1 MDKHASGVS
10 VDDALRFDPN
20 AEIERIC
27 RFIQDEVRQRNAHG
41 VLLGL
46 SGGLDSTTCAY
57 LLARTLPKDQV
68 FLMLL
73 PERDSSAQ
81 ISQSA
86 RNTAKALGFPFSEK
100 NLEEL
105 FELVG
110 LYRIVSQQTAGD
122 RQTLE
127 KGARIIQRL
136 SGSALLFGWA
146 QRYAFVQRHGLAARV
161 MRQWLWA
168 YAGRTQAFILGKL
181 RARMLVLSTQAELF
195 DSLLICTTDRSEWSV
210 GFYDPLGDGAGDL
223 APLRHLYKTQIRAL
237 ARAVGVPEEII
248 TRPSSGDLAAGLPN
262 EVALGVTYEHLDR
275 VLAGFA
281 LGLGEVEI
289 ARQAGVSRALVRDIR
304 ASCETA
310 DLRRRLPR
318 GLENPQAH

>member
-1 MDKHASGVS
+1 MDNQVSGVS
-10 VDDALRFDPN
+10 IDDALHFDPN

-27 RFIQDEVRQRNAHG
+27 RFIRDEVRQRNAHG

-68 FLMLL
+68 YLMLL
-73 PERDSSAQ
+73 PERDSSTQ

-86 RNTAKALGFPFSEK
+86 RNTAKDLGVPFSEK
-100 NLEEL
+100 SLEEL

-127 KGARIIQRL
+127 KGAGLIQRL

-146 QRYAFVQRHGLAARV
+146 QRYAFEQRRGLAARV
-161 MRQWLWA
+161 MRQWLWE

-237 ARAVGVPEEII
+237 ARALGVPEEIVNQ
-248 TRPSSGDLAAGLPN
+248 PSSGDLAAGLPN
-262 EVALGVTYEHLDR
+262 EVALGVSYEHLDR

-281 LGLGEVEI
+281 LGLGEAEI
-289 ARQAGVSRALVRDIR
+289 ARQVGVSRALVRDIR

-310 DLRRRLPR
+310 DLRRRLPL
-318 GLENPQAH
+318 GLENPQMH